1 MGMEGN
7 LYAVGNVIL
16 GGATN
21 GTTTSNVVVDGTLG
35 ATSTT
40 NAALVVRGGI
50 GVAGASVMGGN
61 LVLTSATVGSTGGN
75 GALVVSSGGAFIN
88 GVSVMAGNLVL
99 TSSTLGGTSTTGAL
113 LLPNGGLTVASA
125 SATTWLGG
133 QVTLNIATE
142 ATTAGAGAL
151 VLSGSGA
158 TKAGIYVAGNIV
170 AGGSTQPINAV
181 GASGIALVSAT
192 ATDTTITTTA
202 IITGSI
208 PNLTWTAEIAKSY
221 YFEAYIM
228 HDMTAVAGA
237 KVFSVSSAGAGTL
250 VYTVEQTVQ
259 QASGGSY
266 YTVGIAGNASVAG
279 TATTPSVSQLNLLAR
294 ITGTFY
300 NSSGATNKVFVQC
313 QSVSGS
319 SLVIRGSSFLK
330 WTKLN

>member
-1 MGMEGN
+1 
-7 LYAVGNVIL
+7 
-16 GGATN
+16 
-21 GTTTSNVVVDGTLG
+21 
-35 ATSTT
+35 
-40 NAALVVRGGI
+40 LVVRGGVGI
-50 GVAGASVMGGN
+50 AGVVQAG
-61 LVLTSATVGSTGGN
+61 
-75 GALVVSSGGAFIN
+75 
-88 GVSVMAGNLVL
+88 GNLVL
-99 TSSTLGGTSTTGAL
+99 TSSTAGTVGKTGALVLTGGGAYINGTSVFNSNVVLAGTTDTNYLGGTSTTGAL
-113 LLPNGGLTVASA
+113 LLKDGGLTVASS
-125 SATTWLGG
+125 SATAWFGG

-142 ATTAGAGAL
+142 ATTGGAGAL

-192 ATDTTITTTA
+192 ATDTTISTTA

-208 PNLTWTAEIAKSY
+208 PNLTWTAEIGKSY

-228 HDMTAVAGA
+228 HDMTGAAGA

-259 QASGGSY
+259 TSSGGSY
-266 YTVGIAGNASVAG
+266 YTVGIAANASTSG
-279 TATTPSVSQLNLLAR
+279 TATTASVPQNNLLAR

-313 QSVSGS
+313 QSVTS
-319 SLVIRGSSFLK
+319 STLNIKGSSFLK